1 MRVRFFEQTNSTR
14 LELQTLLWALDE
26 TNALA
31 SDHELALTVYKYSQ
45 NIIGLPER
53 RFHLERNNY
62 FSSKNRQ
69 RNNYDL
75 YQEFYRLISKLNCE
89 FVKVLGHQHLA
100 GKAGLI
106 NYLVW
111 LIKHPGVRCEKIF
124 STWMKQSI
132 ELY

>member
-75 YQEFYRLISKLNCE
+75 RPLQNSTNYQIRYNF
-89 FVKVLGHQHLA
+89 
-100 GKAGLI
+100 
-106 NYLVW
+106 
-111 LIKHPGVRCEKIF
+111 
-124 STWMKQSI
+124 
-132 ELY
+132 